1 MFSLDSFA
9 LQTLLPQM
17 ILFTSGRR
25 KIKLCQK
32 VSRLLNLHWNQSA
45 LIRTS
50 AATYLVL
57 YVLMCRGCGLETATW
72 SIPGVVNRQK
82 SVSIKI
88 NSNQVIFIDWQWK
101 SVKIDKL
108 NCSVNCKSIL
118 SIFHDFNG
126 TWRKSAIV
134 DFWHKLAS
142 TSNNWS
148 ANTKM
153 RNMETIAH
161 TTFSLKLFV
170 LYMITKTVRLYNY
183 IQFSQESITRNTSKD
198 SLVWI
203 SDIHSSRRIYRF
215 LSIYRLINRYDFY
228 QLITPSPLRLS
239 VGIFLK

>member
-1 MFSLDSFA
+1 
-9 LQTLLPQM
+9 
-17 ILFTSGRR
+17 
-25 KIKLCQK
+25 
-32 VSRLLNLHWNQSA
+32 
-45 LIRTS
+45 
-50 AATYLVL
+50 
-57 YVLMCRGCGLETATW
+57 MCRGCGLETATW

-82 SVSIKI
+82 SATIKI
-88 NSNQVIFIDWQWK
+88 DSNQVIFIDWQWK

-170 LYMITKTVRLYNY
+170 LYIITKTVRLYNY

-215 LSIYRLINRYDFY
+215 LSNYRLINRYDFY